1 MKNFL
6 LFIISLI
13 VLVSCENSIATNNIE
28 TNKEKPNTVSLFLED
43 VHSILYDTN
52 KNPIVTFSELA
63 KDISEKNI
71 RLKKNNIASAL
82 EEAKEYSNGVIVVE
96 NHTIV
101 KLISF
106 DDCQKSGSWGVCMP
120 KGEGFIKKGNLN
132 YKSDYIN
139 NIIGTPNSKKVM
151 LFLFNEQTS
160 QLESEGNQE
169 DDYLNSLKNLKVS
182 LKELDDQKYIDY
194 LVSEYQKTENELENY
209 DVYQLF
215 DQGLLPIEKVKMDD
229 EESLSNYYFMNKSE
243 KIFLT
248 DSTALYPP
256 YCKTLVYLDN
266 YQTIKKVEVIET
278 DELFEWGR
286 SKSYY
291 CNKESLNF
299 PIIYNYNFSNFY
311 GYSNDYLFFKGSGK
325 NISLL
330 NASEE
335 EIKKAM
341 EEDCFW
347 KNNVIHVDI
356 TKSES
361 TIKDVFSIYV
371 KINNAQFI
379 DEDYESENELDE
391 LSKKLK
397 SDSKNK
403 LNVTQV
409 VEFNNAARELSLP
422 FYMKFTSN
430 QDYPYNNII
439 YKRLTPIGDWDFFR
453 LLHFDWFSNKPID
466 GKPIT
471 NQMYIDFVLYD
482 NISDAK
488 ADVNAWKFCNYDDP
502 GVGFPRD
509 CGKEKAVGGKWI
521 SYYPGLNTRTE
532 KGFSWRLATNMDEIG
547 ALVLKI
553 LNDEYEK
560 ITKRAVEEGLA
571 AEAAYQM
578 EQDEEYKRYDLAKQ
592 ADVKEDKMI
601 MQNGLSQYK
610 MGSDIFE
617 YSIGPFFKKAI
628 LETGEGDFSGYEILD
643 SLTKKR
649 DVFLHVSEDSLIN
662 HIEIFSPKYKI
673 IEGIGVNSTYGELI
687 NAYPNIETHGSEIE
701 ARVHSTIGNIGFRL
715 DAESTYYNIENDND
729 LVLKSSTKIISVVI
743 FRKIEEERCGL

>member
-6 LFIISLI
+6 LFIFSLLI
-13 VLVSCENSIATNNIE
+13 LVSCENSTATNNIA
-28 TNKEKPNTVSLFLED
+28 TNKEKPNTVSLFLAD
-43 VHSILYDTN
+43 VQSILSDTN
-52 KNPIVTFSELA
+52 KNPIVTFSKLA

-139 NIIGTPNSKKVM
+139 NIIGTPNSKKVT

-229 EESLSNYYFMNKSE
+229 EESFSYYFMDKSE
-243 KIFLT
+243 KVFIS

-266 YQTIKKVEVIET
+266 YQTVKKVEVIET
-278 DELFEWGR
+278 DELYEWGR

-299 PIIYNYNFSNFY
+299 PIIYNYNFSDFY

-335 EIKKAM
+335 EIENAM
-341 EEDCFW
+341 EADFFS
-347 KNNVIHVDI
+347 IIDI

-379 DEDYESENELDE
+379 DEDYEFKNELAE

-403 LNVTQV
+403 LNVRQV

-430 QDYPYNNII
+430 QAYPYNNII

-509 CGKEKAVGGKWI
+509 CGKQKAVGGKWI
-521 SYYPGLNTRTE
+521 SYYPGLNSRT
-532 KGFSWRLATNMDEIG
+532 KKDFIWRLATNVDEIG

-553 LNDEYEK
+553 LYDEYEK
-560 ITKRAVEEGLA
+560 IAKSAVEEGLA

-578 EQDEEYKRYDLAKQ
+578 EQDEENNRHTLAEL
-592 ADVKEDKMI
+592 AAVEVDKI
-601 MQNGLSQYK
+601 ISQTALSQYK
-610 MGSDIFE
+610 IDSDISK
-617 YSIGPFFKKAI
+617 YPIGPFFKKAI
-628 LETGEGDFSGYEILD
+628 LETGEGDFTGYEILD

-649 DVFLHVSEDSLIN
+649 DAFLHVSEDSLIN

-687 NAYPNIETHGSEIE
+687 DAYPNIETHGSEIE
-701 ARVHSTIGNIGFRL
+701 ARVYSSVGNINFRL
-715 DAESTYYNIENDND
+715 DVESTYYDIENDND
-729 LVLKSSTKIISVVI
+729 LVLKPSTKIISVVI
-743 FRKIEEERCGL
+743 FRKMEEERCGL

>member
-1 MKNFL
+1 MKKLIFFIVIC
-6 LFIISLI
+6 LF
-13 VLVSCENSIATNNIE
+13 LVSCDNDDQFESNTAKVE
-28 TNKEKPNTVSLFLED
+28 LNTVNLFLKD
-43 VHSILYDTN
+43 TYSLLSDTN
-52 KNPIVTFSELA
+52 KNPIVSFSNLA
-63 KDISEKNI
+63 DDFSSKTISLN
-71 RLKKNNIASAL
+71 KNNIVSAL
-82 EEAKEYSNGVIVVE
+82 VEAKKYSHGVIVVE

-139 NIIGTPNSKKVM
+139 NIIGTPSSKKVT

-182 LKELDDQKYIDY
+182 LKELDDQNYIDY
-194 LVSEYQKTENELENY
+194 LVSEYQKTENETAKY
-209 DVYQLF
+209 AVYQLF
-215 DQGLLPIEKVKMDD
+215 DQGLLPIEKVKIDD
-229 EESLSNYYFMNKSE
+229 EESFSYYFMYKSE
-243 KIFLT
+243 KVFIS
-248 DSTALYPP
+248 DSSALYPP
-256 YCKTLVYLDN
+256 YCKTLVYIDDDR
-266 YQTIKKVEVIET
+266 TIRKVEVIET
-278 DELFEWGR
+278 DELSEWGR

-299 PIIYNYNFSNFY
+299 PIIYNYNFSDFY

-335 EIKKAM
+335 EIKNTM

-347 KNNVIHVDI
+347 KNNVIHLDI

-379 DEDYESENELDE
+379 DEDYESKNELDE

-409 VEFNNAARELSLP
+409 VEFNNAARKLSLP

-430 QDYPYNNII
+430 QAYPYNNII

-466 GKPIT
+466 GKPIS

-509 CGKEKAVGGKWI
+509 CGKQKAVGGKWI
-521 SYYPGLNTRTE
+521 SYYPGLNSRTE
-532 KGFSWRLATNMDEIG
+532 KGFIWRLATNVDEIG

-560 ITKRAVEEGLA
+560 IAKRELEESLA
-571 AEAAYQM
+571 AEAEYQS
-578 EQDEEYKRYDLAKQ
+578 EQDEEYNRYDLAKQ
-592 ADVKEDKMI
+592 ADIKEDKMI

-610 MGSDIFE
+610 MGSDISK
-617 YSIGPFFKKAI
+617 YPTGPFFKKSI
-628 LETGEGDFSGYEILD
+628 LENGEGDFDGYEILD
-643 SLTKKR
+643 SLTNKR
-649 DVFLHVSEDSLIN
+649 DAFLHVSENNIIN

-673 IEGIGVNSTYGELI
+673 REGIGVNSTYGDLI
-687 NAYPNIETHGSEIE
+687 NAYPNIKTHGSEIE
-701 ARVHSTIGNIGFRL
+701 SRVHSIVGNIGFQL
-715 DAESTYYNIENDND
+715 DVYSPHYNLDND
-729 LVLKSSTKIISVVI
+729 KDLIINSSTKIIAIII
-743 FRKIEEERCGL
+743 F

>member
-1 MKNFL
+1 M
-6 LFIISLI
+6 
-13 VLVSCENSIATNNIE
+13 A
-28 TNKEKPNTVSLFLED
+28 D
-43 VHSILYDTN
+43 VQSILLDTN
-52 KNPIVTFSELA
+52 KNPIVAFAEIA
-63 KDISEKNI
+63 KDISVKEISLN
-71 RLKKNNIASAL
+71 KNNISNAL

-106 DDCQKSGSWGVCMP
+106 DDCQQSGSWGVCMP
-120 KGEGFIKKGNLN
+120 KGEGFIKKGSLN

-139 NIIGTPNSKKVM
+139 NIIGTPSSKKVT

-169 DDYLNSLKNLKVS
+169 DDYLNSLKNLKVH
-182 LKELDDQKYIDY
+182 LKQLDNQKYIDY

-215 DQGLLPIEKVKMDD
+215 DQGLLPIEKVKMDN

-278 DELFEWGR
+278 DELYEWGR

-299 PIIYNYNFSNFY
+299 PIIYNYNFSDFY
-311 GYSNDYLFFKGSGK
+311 GYSNAYLFFKGSGK

-335 EIKKAM
+335 NGQEFGEGIFSK
-341 EEDCFW
+341 
-347 KNNVIHVDI
+347 IDI
-356 TKSES
+356 TKSRSTRS
-361 TIKDVFSIYV
+361 TIRDVFSIYV

-379 DEDYESENELDE
+379 DEDYESKNELAE

-397 SDSKNK
+397 SGSKNP
-403 LNVTQV
+403 LNTVKV
-409 VEFNNAARELSLP
+409 NEFNNAARELPLP
-422 FYMKFTSN
+422 FYMKFTSA
-430 QDYPYNNII
+430 QAYPYNNII

-471 NQMYIDFVLYD
+471 NQMNIDFILYD

-488 ADVNAWKFCNYDDP
+488 ADVNAWEFCNYDDP

-509 CGKEKAVGGKWI
+509 CGKQKAVGGKWI
-521 SYYPGLNTRTE
+521 SYYPGLNSRTE
-532 KGFSWRLATNMDEIG
+532 KGFIWRLATNVDEIDV
-547 ALVLKI
+547 LFLKI

-560 ITKRAVEEGLA
+560 IAQIEVLESLA
-571 AEAAYQM
+571 AEAEYQR
-578 EQDEEYKRYDLAKQ
+578 EQDEENNRHTLAEL
-592 ADVKEDKMI
+592 AAVKVDKI
-601 MQNGLSQYK
+601 ISQTALSQYK
-610 MGSDIFE
+610 IDSDISK
-617 YSIGPFFKKAI
+617 YPIGPFFKKAI
-628 LETGEGDFSGYEILD
+628 LETGEGEFTGYEILD

-649 DVFLHVSEDSLIN
+649 DAFLHVSEDSLIN

-687 NAYPNIETHGSEIE
+687 NAYPNIETHGSEVE
-701 ARVHSTIGNIGFRL
+701 ARVHSTIGNISFRL
-715 DAESTYYNIENDND
+715 DVESTYYNIEDDND
-729 LVLKSSTKIISVVI
+729 LVLKPSTKIIGVVI
-743 FRKIEEERCGL
+743 SREIEEERCGL

>member
-1 MKNFL
+1 MKKKL
-6 LFIISLI
+6 LFIFSLV
-13 VLVSCENSIATNNIE
+13 VLLSCENSTAN
-28 TNKEKPNTVSLFLED
+28 NKEKPNTVSLFLID
-43 VHSILYDTN
+43 VQSILSDTN
-52 KNPIVTFSELA
+52 KNPIVAFAEIA
-63 KDISEKNI
+63 KDISVKEISLN
-71 RLKKNNIASAL
+71 KNNISNAL
-82 EEAKEYSNGVIVVE
+82 EEAKEYSNGVIIVE

-106 DDCQKSGSWGVCMP
+106 DDCQQSGSWGVCMP
-120 KGEGFIKKGNLN
+120 KGEGFIKKGSLN

-139 NIIGTPNSKKVM
+139 NIIGTPSSKKVT

-169 DDYLNSLKNLKVS
+169 DDYLNSLKNLKVH
-182 LKELDDQKYIDY
+182 LKQLDNQKYIDY

-215 DQGLLPIEKVKMDD
+215 DQGLLPIEKVKMDN

-278 DELFEWGR
+278 DELYEWGR

-299 PIIYNYNFSNFY
+299 PIIYNYNFSDFY
-311 GYSNDYLFFKGSGK
+311 GYSNAYLFFKGSGK

-335 EIKKAM
+335 NGQEFK
-341 EEDCFW
+341 EDIFS
-347 KNNVIHVDI
+347 NIDI

-371 KINNAQFI
+371 KIDNAQFI
-379 DEDYESENELDE
+379 DEDYESKNELAE

-409 VEFNNAARELSLP
+409 AEFNNAARELSLP

-430 QDYPYNNII
+430 QAYPYNNII

-453 LLHFDWFSNKPID
+453 LLHFDWFSNKPIV

-509 CGKEKAVGGKWI
+509 CGKQKAVGGKWI
-521 SYYPGLNTRTE
+521 SYYPGLYSRTE
-532 KGFSWRLATNMDEIG
+532 KDFIWRLATNMDEID

-560 ITKRAVEEGLA
+560 IAKRAVEEGLA

-578 EQDEEYKRYDLAKQ
+578 EQDEENNRHSLAEL
-592 ADVKEDKMI
+592 AAVEVDKI
-601 MQNGLSQYK
+601 ISQTALSQYK
-610 MGSDIFE
+610 IDSDISK
-617 YSIGPFFKKAI
+617 YPIGPFFKKAI
-628 LETGEGDFSGYEILD
+628 LETGEGEFNGYEILD

-649 DVFLHVSEDSLIN
+649 DAFLHVSEDSLIN

-701 ARVHSTIGNIGFRL
+701 ARVHSTIGNISFRL
-715 DAESTYYNIENDND
+715 DVESTYYNIEDDND
-729 LVLKSSTKIISVVI
+729 LVLKPSTKIIGVVI

>member
-1 MKNFL
+1 MKIFL
-6 LFIISLI
+6 LFIFSLL
-13 VLVSCENSIATNNIE
+13 VLVSCENSTATNNIA
-28 TNKEKPNTVSLFLED
+28 TNKEKPNTVSLFLAD
-43 VHSILYDTN
+43 VQSILSDTN
-52 KNPIVTFSELA
+52 KNPIVTFSKLA

-139 NIIGTPNSKKVM
+139 NIIGTPSSKKVT
-151 LFLFNEQTS
+151 LFLFNEQIS

-229 EESLSNYYFMNKSE
+229 EESFSYYFMDKSE
-243 KIFLT
+243 KVFIS

-278 DELFEWGR
+278 DELYEWGR

-299 PIIYNYNFSNFY
+299 PIIYNYNFSDFY

-335 EIKKAM
+335 EIENAM
-341 EEDCFW
+341 EADFLS
-347 KNNVIHVDI
+347 IIDI

-379 DEDYESENELDE
+379 DEDYESKNELAE

-397 SDSKNK
+397 SGSKNP
-403 LNVTQV
+403 LNTVKV
-409 VEFNNAARELSLP
+409 NEFNNAARELPLP
-422 FYMKFTSN
+422 FYMKFTSA
-430 QDYPYNNII
+430 QAYPYNNII

-471 NQMYIDFVLYD
+471 NQMNIDFILYD

-488 ADVNAWKFCNYDDP
+488 ADVNAWEFCNYDDP

-509 CGKEKAVGGKWI
+509 CGKQKAVGGKWI
-521 SYYPGLNTRTE
+521 SYYPGLNSRTE
-532 KGFSWRLATNMDEIG
+532 KGFIWRLATNVDEIDV
-547 ALVLKI
+547 LFLKI

-560 ITKRAVEEGLA
+560 IAQIEVLESLA
-571 AEAAYQM
+571 AEAEYQR
-578 EQDEEYKRYDLAKQ
+578 EQDEENNRHTLAEL
-592 ADVKEDKMI
+592 AAVEVDKI
-601 MQNGLSQYK
+601 ISQTALSQYK
-610 MGSDIFE
+610 IDSDISK
-617 YSIGPFFKKAI
+617 YPIGPFFKKAI
-628 LETGEGDFSGYEILD
+628 LETGEGEFTGYEILD

-649 DVFLHVSEDSLIN
+649 DAFLHVSEDSLIN
-662 HIEIFSPKYKI
+662 HSEIFSPKYKI

-687 NAYPNIETHGSEIE
+687 DAYPNIEQL
-701 ARVHSTIGNIGFRL
+701 VHFRYL
-715 DAESTYYNIENDND
+715 
-729 LVLKSSTKIISVVI
+729 L
-743 FRKIEEERCGL
+743 

>member
-1 MKNFL
+1 M
-6 LFIISLI
+6 
-13 VLVSCENSIATNNIE
+13 VSCENSTATNNIA
-28 TNKEKPNTVSLFLED
+28 TNKEKPNTVSLFLAD
-43 VHSILYDTN
+43 VQSILSDTN
-52 KNPIVTFSELA
+52 KNPIVTFSKLA

-139 NIIGTPNSKKVM
+139 NIIGTPNSKKVT

-229 EESLSNYYFMNKSE
+229 EESFSYYFMDKSE
-243 KIFLT
+243 KVFIS

-266 YQTIKKVEVIET
+266 YQTVKKVEVIET
-278 DELFEWGR
+278 DELYEWGR

-299 PIIYNYNFSNFY
+299 PIIYNYNFSDFY

-335 EIKKAM
+335 EIENAM
-341 EEDCFW
+341 EADFFS
-347 KNNVIHVDI
+347 IIDI

-379 DEDYESENELDE
+379 DEDYEFKNELAE

-403 LNVTQV
+403 LNVRQV

-430 QDYPYNNII
+430 QAYPYNNII

-509 CGKEKAVGGKWI
+509 CGKQKAVGGKWI
-521 SYYPGLNTRTE
+521 SYYPGLNSRT
-532 KGFSWRLATNMDEIG
+532 KKDFIWRLATNVDEIG

-553 LNDEYEK
+553 LYDEYEK
-560 ITKRAVEEGLA
+560 IAKSAVEEGLA

-578 EQDEEYKRYDLAKQ
+578 EQDEENNRHTLAEL
-592 ADVKEDKMI
+592 AAVEVDKI
-601 MQNGLSQYK
+601 ISQTALSQYK
-610 MGSDIFE
+610 IDSDISK
-617 YSIGPFFKKAI
+617 YPIGPFFKKAI
-628 LETGEGDFSGYEILD
+628 LETGEGDFTGYEILD

-649 DVFLHVSEDSLIN
+649 DAFLHVSEDSLIN

-687 NAYPNIETHGSEIE
+687 DAYPNIETHGSEIE
-701 ARVHSTIGNIGFRL
+701 ARVYSSVGNINFRL
-715 DAESTYYNIENDND
+715 DVESTYYDIENDND
-729 LVLKSSTKIISVVI
+729 LVLKPSTKIISVVI
-743 FRKIEEERCGL
+743 FRKMEEERCGL

>member
-6 LFIISLI
+6 LFIFSLL
-13 VLVSCENSIATNNIE
+13 VLVSCENSTATNNIA
-28 TNKEKPNTVSLFLED
+28 TNKEKPNTVSLFLAD
-43 VHSILYDTN
+43 VQSILSDTN
-52 KNPIVTFSELA
+52 KNPIVTFSKLA

-139 NIIGTPNSKKVM
+139 NIIGTPNSKKVT

-229 EESLSNYYFMNKSE
+229 EESFSYYFMDKSE
-243 KIFLT
+243 KVFIS

-266 YQTIKKVEVIET
+266 YQTVKKVEVIET
-278 DELFEWGR
+278 DELYEWGR

-299 PIIYNYNFSNFY
+299 PIIYNYNFSDFY

-335 EIKKAM
+335 EIENAM
-341 EEDCFW
+341 EADFFS
-347 KNNVIHVDI
+347 IIDI

-379 DEDYESENELDE
+379 DEDYEFKNELAE

-403 LNVTQV
+403 LNVRQV

-430 QDYPYNNII
+430 QAYPYNNII

-509 CGKEKAVGGKWI
+509 CGKQKAVGGKWI
-521 SYYPGLNTRTE
+521 SYYPGLNSRT
-532 KGFSWRLATNMDEIG
+532 KKDFIWRLATNVDEIG

-553 LNDEYEK
+553 LYDEYEK
-560 ITKRAVEEGLA
+560 IAKSAVEEGLA

-578 EQDEEYKRYDLAKQ
+578 EQDEENNRHTLAEL
-592 ADVKEDKMI
+592 AAVEVDKI
-601 MQNGLSQYK
+601 ISQTALSQYK
-610 MGSDIFE
+610 IDSDISK
-617 YSIGPFFKKAI
+617 YPIGPFFKKAI
-628 LETGEGDFSGYEILD
+628 LETGEGDFTGYEILD

-649 DVFLHVSEDSLIN
+649 DAFLHVSEDSLIN

-687 NAYPNIETHGSEIE
+687 DAYPNIETHGSEIE
-701 ARVHSTIGNIGFRL
+701 ARVYSSVGNINFRL
-715 DAESTYYNIENDND
+715 DVESTYYDIENDND
-729 LVLKSSTKIISVVI
+729 LVLKPSTKIISVVI
-743 FRKIEEERCGL
+743 FRKMEEERCGL

>member
-1 MKNFL
+1 MKKNL
-6 LFIISLI
+6 LFIFSLVI
-13 VLVSCENSIATNNIE
+13 LLSCENSTAN
-28 TNKEKPNTVSLFLED
+28 NKENPNTVSLFLAD
-43 VHSILYDTN
+43 VQSILLDTN
-52 KNPIVTFSELA
+52 KNPIVAFSELA
-63 KDISEKNI
+63 KGISEKNI

-106 DDCQKSGSWGVCMP
+106 NDCQKSGSWGVCMP

-139 NIIGTPNSKKVM
+139 NIIGTPSSKKVT

-169 DDYLNSLKNLKVS
+169 DDYLNSLKNLKVC

-229 EESLSNYYFMNKSE
+229 EESISYYFMNKSE
-243 KIFLT
+243 KFFLT

-278 DELFEWGR
+278 DELYEWGR

-299 PIIYNYNFSNFY
+299 PIIYNYNFSNAY
-311 GYSNDYLFFKGSGK
+311 RYSNAYLFFKGSGK

-335 EIKKAM
+335 NGQEFGEGIFSK
-341 EEDCFW
+341 
-347 KNNVIHVDI
+347 IDI
-356 TKSES
+356 TKSRSTRS
-361 TIKDVFSIYV
+361 TIRDVFSIYV

-379 DEDYESENELDE
+379 DEDYESKNELAE

-397 SDSKNK
+397 SGSKNP
-403 LNVTQV
+403 LNTVKV
-409 VEFNNAARELSLP
+409 NEFNNAARELPLP
-422 FYMKFTSN
+422 FYMKFTSA
-430 QDYPYNNII
+430 QAYPYNNII

-471 NQMYIDFVLYD
+471 NQMNIDFILYD

-488 ADVNAWKFCNYDDP
+488 ADVNAWEFCNYDDP

-509 CGKEKAVGGKWI
+509 CGKQKAVGGKWI
-521 SYYPGLNTRTE
+521 SYYPGLNSRTE
-532 KGFSWRLATNMDEIG
+532 KGFIWRLATNVDEIDV
-547 ALVLKI
+547 LFLKI

-560 ITKRAVEEGLA
+560 IAQIEVLESLA
-571 AEAAYQM
+571 AEAEYQR
-578 EQDEEYKRYDLAKQ
+578 EQDEENNRHTLAEL
-592 ADVKEDKMI
+592 AAVEVDKI
-601 MQNGLSQYK
+601 ISQTALSQYK
-610 MGSDIFE
+610 IDSDISK
-617 YSIGPFFKKAI
+617 YPIGPFFKKAI
-628 LETGEGDFSGYEILD
+628 LETGEGEFTGYEILD

-649 DVFLHVSEDSLIN
+649 DAFLHVSEDSLIN

-687 NAYPNIETHGSEIE
+687 NAYPNIETHGSEVE
-701 ARVHSTIGNIGFRL
+701 ARVHSTIGNISFRL
-715 DAESTYYNIENDND
+715 DVESTYYNIEDDND
-729 LVLKSSTKIISVVI
+729 LVLKPSTKIIGVVI
-743 FRKIEEERCGL
+743 SREIEEERCGL

>member
-1 MKNFL
+1 MKKKL
-6 LFIISLI
+6 LFIFSLV
-13 VLVSCENSIATNNIE
+13 VLLSCENSTAN
-28 TNKEKPNTVSLFLED
+28 NKEKPNTVSLFLID
-43 VHSILYDTN
+43 VQSILSDTN
-52 KNPIVTFSELA
+52 KNPIVAFAEIA
-63 KDISEKNI
+63 KDISVKEISLN
-71 RLKKNNIASAL
+71 KNNISNAL

-106 DDCQKSGSWGVCMP
+106 DDCQQSGSWGVCMP
-120 KGEGFIKKGNLN
+120 KGEGFIKKGSLN

-139 NIIGTPNSKKVM
+139 NIIGTPSSKKVT

-169 DDYLNSLKNLKVS
+169 DDYLNSLKNLKVH
-182 LKELDDQKYIDY
+182 LKQLDNQKYIDY

-215 DQGLLPIEKVKMDD
+215 DQGLLPIEKVKMDN

-278 DELFEWGR
+278 DELYEWGR

-299 PIIYNYNFSNFY
+299 PIIYNYNFSDFY
-311 GYSNDYLFFKGSGK
+311 GYSNAYLFFKGSGK

-335 EIKKAM
+335 NGQEFK
-341 EEDCFW
+341 EDIFS
-347 KNNVIHVDI
+347 NIDI

-371 KINNAQFI
+371 KIDNAQFI
-379 DEDYESENELDE
+379 DEDYESKNELAE

-409 VEFNNAARELSLP
+409 AEFNNAARELSLP

-430 QDYPYNNII
+430 QAYPYNNII

-453 LLHFDWFSNKPID
+453 LLHFDWFSNKPIG

-509 CGKEKAVGGKWI
+509 CGKQKAVGGKWI
-521 SYYPGLNTRTE
+521 SYYPGLYSRTE
-532 KGFSWRLATNMDEIG
+532 KDFIWRLATNMDEID

-560 ITKRAVEEGLA
+560 IAKRAVEEGLA

-578 EQDEEYKRYDLAKQ
+578 EQDEENNRHSLAEL
-592 ADVKEDKMI
+592 AAVEVDKI
-601 MQNGLSQYK
+601 ISQTALSQYK
-610 MGSDIFE
+610 IDSDISK
-617 YSIGPFFKKAI
+617 YPIGPFFKKAI
-628 LETGEGDFSGYEILD
+628 LETGEGEFNGYEILD

-649 DVFLHVSEDSLIN
+649 DAFLHVSEDSLIN

-701 ARVHSTIGNIGFRL
+701 ARVHSTIGNISFRL
-715 DAESTYYNIENDND
+715 DVESTYYNIEDDND
-729 LVLKSSTKIISVVI
+729 LVLKPSTKIIGVVI

>member
-6 LFIISLI
+6 LFIFSLL
-13 VLVSCENSIATNNIE
+13 VLVSCENSTASNNIA
-28 TNKEKPNTVSLFLED
+28 TNKEKPNTVSLFLAD
-43 VHSILYDTN
+43 VQSILLDTN

-139 NIIGTPNSKKVM
+139 NIIGTPSSKKVT
-151 LFLFNEQTS
+151 LFLFNELTS

-266 YQTIKKVEVIET
+266 YQTVKKVEVIET
-278 DELFEWGR
+278 DELYEWGR

-299 PIIYNYNFSNFY
+299 PIIYNYNFSDFY

-335 EIKKAM
+335 EIEHAM
-341 EEDCFW
+341 EADFFS
-347 KNNVIHVDI
+347 IIDI

-361 TIKDVFSIYV
+361 TIKEVFSLYL
-371 KINNAQFI
+371 KIKNVQFI
-379 DEDYESENELDE
+379 DQYNKPKNDNYQNEIRE

-403 LNVTQV
+403 LNVRQV

-430 QDYPYNNII
+430 QAYPYNNII

-488 ADVNAWKFCNYDDP
+488 RDVNAWKFCNYNDP

-521 SYYPGLNTRTE
+521 SYYPGLSARTN
-532 KGFSWRLATNMDEIG
+532 KAFSWSLASYVTELD
-547 ALVLKI
+547 ALVNQI
-553 LNDEYEK
+553 LN
-560 ITKRAVEEGLA
+560 A
-571 AEAAYQM
+571 
-578 EQDEEYKRYDLAKQ
+578 
-592 ADVKEDKMI
+592 
-601 MQNGLSQYK
+601 
-610 MGSDIFE
+610 E
-617 YSIGPFFKKAI
+617 YS
-628 LETGEGDFSGYEILD
+628 
-643 SLTKKR
+643 R
-649 DVFLHVSEDSLIN
+649 
-662 HIEIFSPKYKI
+662 
-673 IEGIGVNSTYGELI
+673 
-687 NAYPNIETHGSEIE
+687 
-701 ARVHSTIGNIGFRL
+701 
-715 DAESTYYNIENDND
+715 ENTN
-729 LVLKSSTKIISVVI
+729 
-743 FRKIEEERCGL
+743 

>member
-1 MKNFL
+1 MKKNL
-6 LFIISLI
+6 LFIFSLV
-13 VLVSCENSIATNNIE
+13 VLLSCENSTAN
-28 TNKEKPNTVSLFLED
+28 NKENPNTVSLFLAD
-43 VHSILYDTN
+43 VQSLLLDTN
-52 KNPIVTFSELA
+52 KNPIVAFSELA
-63 KDISEKNI
+63 KGISEKKISLN
-71 RLKKNNIASAL
+71 KNNISNAL

-106 DDCQKSGSWGVCMP
+106 SDCQQSGSWGVCMP
-120 KGEGFIKKGNLN
+120 KGEGFIKKGSLN

-139 NIIGTPNSKKVM
+139 NIIGTPSSKKVT
-151 LFLFNEQTS
+151 LFLFNEQTT
-160 QLESEGNQE
+160 QTEIEANQE
-169 DDYLNSLKNLKVS
+169 DEYLNSLKNLKVS
-182 LKELDDQKYIDY
+182 LKELGDQKYIDY

-209 DVYQLF
+209 NVYQLF

-229 EESLSNYYFMNKSE
+229 EESFSYYFMNKSE
-243 KIFLT
+243 KFFLT

-278 DELFEWGR
+278 DELYEWGR

-299 PIIYNYNFSNFY
+299 PIIYNYNFSDFY
-311 GYSNDYLFFKGSGK
+311 GYSNAYLFFKGSGK

-335 EIKKAM
+335 NGQEFGEGIFSK
-341 EEDCFW
+341 
-347 KNNVIHVDI
+347 IDI
-356 TKSES
+356 TKSRSTRS
-361 TIKDVFSIYV
+361 TIRDVFSIYV

-379 DEDYESENELDE
+379 DEDYESKNELAE

-397 SDSKNK
+397 SGSKNP
-403 LNVTQV
+403 LNTVKV
-409 VEFNNAARELSLP
+409 NEFNNAARELPLP
-422 FYMKFTSN
+422 FYMKFTSA
-430 QDYPYNNII
+430 QAYPYNNII

-471 NQMYIDFVLYD
+471 NQMNIDFILYD

-488 ADVNAWKFCNYDDP
+488 ADVNAWEFCNYDDP

-509 CGKEKAVGGKWI
+509 CGKQKAVGGKWI
-521 SYYPGLNTRTE
+521 SYYPGLNSRTE
-532 KGFSWRLATNMDEIG
+532 KGFIWRLATNVDEIDV
-547 ALVLKI
+547 LFLKI

-560 ITKRAVEEGLA
+560 IAQIEVLESLA
-571 AEAAYQM
+571 AEAEYQR
-578 EQDEEYKRYDLAKQ
+578 EQDEENNRHTLAEL
-592 ADVKEDKMI
+592 AAVEVDKI
-601 MQNGLSQYK
+601 ISQTALSQYK
-610 MGSDIFE
+610 IDSDISK
-617 YSIGPFFKKAI
+617 YPIGPFFKKAI
-628 LETGEGDFSGYEILD
+628 LETGEGEFTGYEILD

-649 DVFLHVSEDSLIN
+649 DAFLHVSEDSLIN

-687 NAYPNIETHGSEIE
+687 NAYPNIETHGSEVE
-701 ARVHSTIGNIGFRL
+701 ARVHSTIGNISFRL
-715 DAESTYYNIENDND
+715 DVESTYYNIEDDND
-729 LVLKSSTKIISVVI
+729 LVLKPSTKIIGVVI
-743 FRKIEEERCGL
+743 SREIEEERCGL

>member
-1 MKNFL
+1 MKKNL
-6 LFIISLI
+6 LFIFSLV
-13 VLVSCENSIATNNIE
+13 VLLSCENSTAN
-28 TNKEKPNTVSLFLED
+28 NKENPNTVSLFLAD
-43 VHSILYDTN
+43 VQSILLDTN
-52 KNPIVTFSELA
+52 KNPIVAFAEIA
-63 KDISEKNI
+63 KDISVKEISLN
-71 RLKKNNIASAL
+71 KNNISNAL

-106 DDCQKSGSWGVCMP
+106 DDCQQSGSWGVCMP
-120 KGEGFIKKGNLN
+120 KGEGFIKKGSLN

-139 NIIGTPNSKKVM
+139 NIIGTPSSKKVT

-169 DDYLNSLKNLKVS
+169 DDYLNSLKNLKVH
-182 LKELDDQKYIDY
+182 LKQLDNQKYIDY

-215 DQGLLPIEKVKMDD
+215 DQGLLPIEKVKMDN

-278 DELFEWGR
+278 DELYEWGR

-299 PIIYNYNFSNFY
+299 PIIYNYNFSDFY
-311 GYSNDYLFFKGSGK
+311 GYSNAYLFFKGSGK

-335 EIKKAM
+335 NGQEFK
-341 EEDCFW
+341 EDIFS
-347 KNNVIHVDI
+347 NIDI
-356 TKSES
+356 TKSRSTRS
-361 TIKDVFSIYV
+361 TIRDVFSIYV

-379 DEDYESENELDE
+379 DEDYESKNELAE

-397 SDSKNK
+397 SGSKNP
-403 LNVTQV
+403 LNTVKV
-409 VEFNNAARELSLP
+409 NEFNNAARELPLP
-422 FYMKFTSN
+422 FYMKFTSA
-430 QDYPYNNII
+430 QAYPYNNII

-471 NQMYIDFVLYD
+471 NQMNIDFILYD

-488 ADVNAWKFCNYDDP
+488 ADVNAWEFCNYDDP

-509 CGKEKAVGGKWI
+509 CGKQKAVGGKWI
-521 SYYPGLNTRTE
+521 SYYPGLNSRTE
-532 KGFSWRLATNMDEIG
+532 KGFIWRLATNVDEIDV
-547 ALVLKI
+547 LFLKI

-560 ITKRAVEEGLA
+560 IAQIEVLESLA
-571 AEAAYQM
+571 AEAEYQR
-578 EQDEEYKRYDLAKQ
+578 EQDEENNRHTLAEL
-592 ADVKEDKMI
+592 AAVKVDKI
-601 MQNGLSQYK
+601 ISQTALSQYK
-610 MGSDIFE
+610 IDSDISK
-617 YSIGPFFKKAI
+617 YPIGPFFKKAI
-628 LETGEGDFSGYEILD
+628 LETGEGEFTGYEILD

-649 DVFLHVSEDSLIN
+649 DAFLHVSEDSLIN

-687 NAYPNIETHGSEIE
+687 NAYPNIETHGSEVE
-701 ARVHSTIGNIGFRL
+701 ARVHSTIGNISFRL
-715 DAESTYYNIENDND
+715 DVESTYYNIEDDND
-729 LVLKSSTKIISVVI
+729 LVLKPSTKIIGVVI
-743 FRKIEEERCGL
+743 SREIEEERCGL

>member
-6 LFIISLI
+6 LFIFSLL
-13 VLVSCENSIATNNIE
+13 VLVSCENSTASNNIA
-28 TNKEKPNTVSLFLED
+28 TNKEKPNTVSLFLAD
-43 VHSILYDTN
+43 VQSILLDTN

-82 EEAKEYSNGVIVVE
+82 EEAKKYSNGVIVVE

-132 YKSDYIN
+132 YKSDYLN
-139 NIIGTPNSKKVM
+139 NIIGIPSSKNVT
-151 LFLFNEQTS
+151 LFLFKDESTQNEN
-160 QLESEGNQE
+160 EENQE
-169 DDYLNSLKNLKVS
+169 DEYLNSLSNLKVH
-182 LKELDDQKYIDY
+182 LKQLDDKKYVNY
-194 LVSEYQKTENELENY
+194 LLNEYQTTESELENY
-209 DVYQLF
+209 AVYQLF
-215 DQGLLPIEKVKMDD
+215 DQGLLPIERVRIDD
-229 EESLSNYYFMNKSE
+229 EQALNNYYFMNKSG
-243 KIFLT
+243 KNILT

-256 YCKTLVYLDN
+256 YCKTLVYIDDH
-266 YQTIKKVEVIET
+266 QTVKKIEVIET
-278 DELFEWGR
+278 DELSEWGR

-299 PIIYNYNFSNFY
+299 PIIYNYNFSDFY
-311 GYSNDYLFFKGSGK
+311 GYSNAYLFFKGSGK

-335 EIKKAM
+335 ENGPEM
-341 EEDCFW
+341 EGDFFS
-347 KNNVIHVDI
+347 NIDI
-356 TKSES
+356 TQSKS
-361 TIKDVFSIYV
+361 TIKEVFSLYL
-371 KINNAQFI
+371 KIKNVQFI
-379 DEDYESENELDE
+379 DQYNKPKNDNYQNEIRE

-403 LNVTQV
+403 LNVRQV

-430 QDYPYNNII
+430 QAYPYNNII

-488 ADVNAWKFCNYDDP
+488 RDVNAWKFCNYNDP

-521 SYYPGLNTRTE
+521 SYYPELSARTNKAFSWSLASYVTELDALVNQILNAEYSREKYQLKELSKKLKSDSKNKLDIYQVNEFNNAARKLPLPFYMEFTSDQSYPYNKIIYKRLSPIGDWDFFRLLHFDWFSNKPIDGKFITNVMNNDFNLYDNISDARAGVNAWKFCNYNDPCVGFPRDCGKERAVGGKWISYYPGLTARTN
-532 KGFSWRLATNMDEIG
+532 KAFSWRLLNEYSEMVDEEDGDMDLLEI
-547 ALVLKI
+547 KP
-553 LNDEYEK
+553 DEY
-560 ITKRAVEEGLA
+560 A
-571 AEAAYQM
+571 M
-578 EQDEEYKRYDLAKQ
+578 E
-592 ADVKEDKMI
+592 
-601 MQNGLSQYK
+601 
-610 MGSDIFE
+610 
-617 YSIGPFFKKAI
+617 
-628 LETGEGDFSGYEILD
+628 
-643 SLTKKR
+643 
-649 DVFLHVSEDSLIN
+649 
-662 HIEIFSPKYKI
+662 
-673 IEGIGVNSTYGELI
+673 
-687 NAYPNIETHGSEIE
+687 
-701 ARVHSTIGNIGFRL
+701 
-715 DAESTYYNIENDND
+715 
-729 LVLKSSTKIISVVI
+729 
-743 FRKIEEERCGL
+743 EEERCGL

>member
-1 MKNFL
+1 MKKKL
-6 LFIISLI
+6 LFIFSLV
-13 VLVSCENSIATNNIE
+13 VLLSCENSTAN
-28 TNKEKPNTVSLFLED
+28 NKEKPNTVSLFLID
-43 VHSILYDTN
+43 VQSILSDTN
-52 KNPIVTFSELA
+52 KNPIVAFAEIA
-63 KDISEKNI
+63 KDISVKEISLN
-71 RLKKNNIASAL
+71 KNNISNAL

-106 DDCQKSGSWGVCMP
+106 DDCQQSGSWGVCMP
-120 KGEGFIKKGNLN
+120 KGEGFIKKGSLN

-139 NIIGTPNSKKVM
+139 NIIGTPSSKKVT

-169 DDYLNSLKNLKVS
+169 DDYLNSLKNLKVH
-182 LKELDDQKYIDY
+182 LKQLDNQKYIDY

-215 DQGLLPIEKVKMDD
+215 DQGLLPIEKVKMDN

-278 DELFEWGR
+278 DELYEWGR

-299 PIIYNYNFSNFY
+299 PIIYNYNFSDFY
-311 GYSNDYLFFKGSGK
+311 GYSNAYLFFKGSGK

-335 EIKKAM
+335 NGQEFK
-341 EEDCFW
+341 EDIFS
-347 KNNVIHVDI
+347 NIDI
-356 TKSES
+356 TKSEP

-379 DEDYESENELDE
+379 DEDYESKNELAE

-409 VEFNNAARELSLP
+409 AEFNNAARELSLP

-430 QDYPYNNII
+430 QAYPYNNII

-453 LLHFDWFSNKPID
+453 LLHFDWFSNKPIG

-509 CGKEKAVGGKWI
+509 CGKQKAVGGKWI
-521 SYYPGLNTRTE
+521 SYYPGLYSRTE
-532 KGFSWRLATNMDEIG
+532 KDFIWRLATNMDEID

-560 ITKRAVEEGLA
+560 IAKRAVEEGLA

-578 EQDEEYKRYDLAKQ
+578 EQDEENNRHSLAEL
-592 ADVKEDKMI
+592 AAVEVDKI
-601 MQNGLSQYK
+601 ISQTALSQYK
-610 MGSDIFE
+610 IDSDISK
-617 YSIGPFFKKAI
+617 YPIGPFFKKAI
-628 LETGEGDFSGYEILD
+628 LETGEGEFNGYEILD

-649 DVFLHVSEDSLIN
+649 DAFLHVSEDSLIN

-701 ARVHSTIGNIGFRL
+701 ARVHSTIGNISFRL
-715 DAESTYYNIENDND
+715 DVESTYYNIEDDND
-729 LVLKSSTKIISVVI
+729 LVLKPSTKIIGVVI